1 MINKTLEA
9 RLRLISATNIK
20 PNISEICEYF
30 NLKRLI
36 QSLHLKT

>member
-20 PNISEICEYF
+20 PNISEICEYYQF
-30 NLKRLI
+30 KKANSK
-36 QSLHLKT
+36 SAT